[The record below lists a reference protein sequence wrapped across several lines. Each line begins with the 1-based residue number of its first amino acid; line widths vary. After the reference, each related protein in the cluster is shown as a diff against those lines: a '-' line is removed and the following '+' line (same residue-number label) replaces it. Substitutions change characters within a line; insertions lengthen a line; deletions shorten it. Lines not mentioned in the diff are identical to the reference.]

1 MKQGFNKALWEYLFY
16 ASWTS
21 LMAQISGFVD
31 YLEFAD
37 YLYYSSID
45 DFQVESMKIG
55 LTYAYSNFKT
65 FFSLRENVARI
76 YFSRKVL
83 STKYKSNVSFFR
95 VFSRFV
101 FLEKKWRKNQIKF
114 TLGNQKFQ

>member
-1 MKQGFNKALWEYLFY
+1 
-16 ASWTS
+16 
-21 LMAQISGFVD
+21 MAQMSGFVD

-83 STKYKSNVSFFR
+83 WTKYKNNVTFFR
-95 VFSRFV
+95 VVSRFV
-101 FLEKKWRKNQIKF
+101 FLEKK
-114 TLGNQKFQ
+114 